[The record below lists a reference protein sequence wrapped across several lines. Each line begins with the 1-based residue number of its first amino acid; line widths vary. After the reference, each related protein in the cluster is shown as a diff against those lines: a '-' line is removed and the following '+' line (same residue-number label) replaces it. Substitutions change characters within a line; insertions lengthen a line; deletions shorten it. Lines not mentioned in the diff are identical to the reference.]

1 MPAEPRV
8 CTLMGLE
15 ELGFNV
21 LVLAAVLLA
30 GFLALFLM
38 IRL

>member
-1 MPAEPRV
+1 
-8 CTLMGLE
+8 MGLE